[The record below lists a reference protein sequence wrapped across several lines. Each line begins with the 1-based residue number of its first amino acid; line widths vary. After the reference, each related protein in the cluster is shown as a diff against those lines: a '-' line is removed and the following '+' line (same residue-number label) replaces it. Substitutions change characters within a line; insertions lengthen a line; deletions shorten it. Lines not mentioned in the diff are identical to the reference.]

1 MQSVLRGHSLA
12 IASVL
17 MALLVTAA
25 TFFQLEQTKDN
36 LVLDA
41 QDNLSTIAA
50 LLSSHA
56 RQTMG
61 SADEILTHI
70 VASFETDGDI
80 NPGNLREK
88 IATREFHEKLKG
100 LTLGTQYID
109 VATVMDL
116 DGNVVN
122 FSRTYPP
129 PPIFLGDRDYFKAH
143 RENPDLRVHISEPV
157 QNKANGAWTFYLS
170 RKLRNAQGIPIGTAL
185 IGIQTKLLADFY
197 ASLGIQSET
206 VVVLLRNDGTMLSRF
221 PEGAAVMGRRF
232 SDSIALRA
240 LRDGGQAATFVTSQP
255 RTTNASATDTR
266 LMAVRKVADY
276 PLVVLL
282 NVPLTRILSRW
293 TTTVFLVAA
302 MTTFALVALFLL
314 LFRIS
319 VLHRRERHAL
329 EDLALSREQAAHQKR
344 ELFLRE
350 IAMEQRAKEANT
362 RQQILTF
369 DARLHGSIVQIGERL
384 ESIVQLSGD
393 VARRA
398 AEALVGGDG
407 AAAAAT
413 RAGDYIA
420 EATLIAGKA
429 AGVGSEIRTDMAA
442 AAAKVDAVREEADR
456 TSGAITALEAASSQI
471 DNVSALIRQVA
482 SQTNLLALN
491 ATIEA
496 ARAGEAGRGF
506 AVVASEIKS
515 LAAQTTGATSV
526 ISSQIEAIQR
536 SSKGCLEALQ
546 RIQDEVAQARR
557 LTDDVVLKTTQQ
569 TEAHAELVAAVKK
582 TSDEVVSASRS
593 AAMSRNAA
601 EASNTGVMDVLA
613 LLREL
618 HAEGGHL
625 ADETSAF
632 LKSLDG
638 MSPKLGPPL
647 GESRPET
654 LAG

>member
-17 MALLVTAA
+17 MALLVSAA
-25 TFFQLEQTKDN
+25 TFFQLERTKDN

-41 QDNLSTIAA
+41 EDNLSTIAT

-56 RQTMG
+56 RQTM
-61 SADEILTHI
+61 SAADEILTHLI
-70 VASFETDGDI
+70 SSFETDGDI
-80 NPGNLREK
+80 NAGNLREK
-88 IATREFHEKLKG
+88 LSTRDFHEKLKG

-116 DGNVVN
+116 DGNIIN
-122 FSRTYPP
+122 FSRSFPP
-129 PPIFLGDRDYFKAH
+129 PDIFLGDRDYFKAH
-143 RENPDLRVHISEPV
+143 RDDPGLGLHISEPV
-157 QNKANGAWTFYLS
+157 KNKANGAWTFYLT
-170 RKLRNAQGIPIGTAL
+170 RKLRNAQGLHIGTAL

-206 VVVLLRNDGTMLSRF
+206 AVALLRTDGTILSRF
-221 PEGAAVMGRRF
+221 PEVEAAIGKRF
-232 SDSIALRA
+232 RDPVSLQS
-240 LRDGGQAATFVTSQP
+240 LRDGAQSATFVTSQP
-255 RTTNASATDTR
+255 RTTNASSADTR
-266 LMAVRKVADY
+266 LMAVRRVADY

-282 NVPLTRILSRW
+282 NVPLSRVLSRW
-293 TTTVFLVAA
+293 TTTVLLVAA
-302 MTTFALVALFLL
+302 MTTVALIALFLL

-319 VLHRRERHAL
+319 VLHRREKRAL
-329 EDLALSREQAAHQKR
+329 EDLAASREQADHQKR
-344 ELFLRE
+344 ELLLRE
-350 IAMEQRAKEANT
+350 IAMEQRAKEAST
-362 RQQILTF
+362 RQRILTF
-369 DARLHGSIVQIGERL
+369 DERLHDSIMQIGERL

-393 VARRA
+393 VASRA

-407 AAAAAT
+407 AAAAAA

-429 AGVGSEIRTDMAA
+429 VGVGSEIRTDMAA
-442 AAAKVDAVREEADR
+442 AAAKVDAVRDEADR

-471 DNVSALIRQVA
+471 DSVSALIRQVA

-515 LAAQTTGATSV
+515 LAAQTTGATTI

-546 RIQDEVAQARR
+546 RIQDEVTHARL
-557 LTDDVVLKTTQQ
+557 LTDNVVLKTTQQ
-569 TEAHAELVAAVKK
+569 TDAHAELVAAVKK

-593 AAMSRNAA
+593 AEMSRNAA
-601 EASNTGVMDVLA
+601 EASNTGVRDVLA

-618 HAEGGHL
+618 HVEGRRL
-625 ADETSAF
+625 SDETSAF
-632 LKSLDG
+632 LRSLDG
-638 MSPKLGPPL
+638 MSPKPARAVRGTDPK
-647 GESRPET
+647 
-654 LAG
+654 AVA